1 MADRQTCWSDRL
13 QQRSLNSTTSNL
25 FKGTYCVNMYLF
37 VYIDVIKGHVKE
49 RQKEKKQGQEV
60 QTQKEKRVLRKV
72 SEGKAM

>member
-1 MADRQTCWSDRL
+1 
-13 QQRSLNSTTSNL
+13 
-25 FKGTYCVNMYLF
+25 MYLF

-49 RQKEKKQGQEV
+49 RQKEKKQGQERS